1 MTRFSVGAVAPEA
14 RSLHWSKFVS
24 GIFFPMSASFAA
36 PDRFHGTI
44 ENWDLG
50 RISLSRFCSGAVC
63 YDRAKSHL
71 HGRAG
76 DDFLVTFATVSDARF
91 IQGGYDL
98 HCRRNEF
105 FIERGDLPYQFSH
118 ADDNELWVLKVP
130 GAMLKGRVRVVDRH
144 LSYVHDAGHGLG
156 ALFLD
161 TARGIPTRI
170 ARPNAETKDGLGCCL
185 LDLLCLALEDDPR
198 AIGSRM
204 SSVRLAHL
212 ARIERYVRRNLARPS
227 MTIEEIACANG
238 VSVRYLHDLF
248 TKSGTSIGQWIR
260 LLRLEAAFNDLQAA
274 RRKETIAE
282 IAYRWGFGGQAQF
295 SRQFKAHFGTTPRAL
310 RVQSRQ
316 SA

>member
-1 MTRFSVGAVAPEA
+1 MTRFSVASVAPAE

-50 RISLSRFCSGAVC
+50 HVSLSRFCSGPVC

-71 HGRAG
+71 SGRAN
-76 DDFLVTFATVSDARF
+76 DDLLITFATRADARF
-91 IQGGYDL
+91 IQGDYNL
-98 HCRRNEF
+98 HCRRNGF
-105 FIERGDLPYQFSH
+105 FFERGDLPYQFSH

-130 GAMLKGRVRVVDRH
+130 SRMLKGRIRVVDRY
-144 LSYVHDAGHGLG
+144 LGYVHDASGGLG

-161 TARGIPTRI
+161 TARGVPPRV
-170 ARPNAETKDGLGCCL
+170 AQLNADAKDGLGRCL
-185 LDLLCLALEDDPR
+185 LDLLCLAIEDNPR
-198 AIGSRM
+198 AIGSGM

-212 ARIERYVRRNLARPS
+212 ARVERYVRRNLAKHT

-248 TKSGTSIGQWIR
+248 KESGTPVGQWIR
-260 LLRLEAAFNDLQAA
+260 TLRLEAACSDLQSP
-274 RRKETIAE
+274 RRQETIAE

-295 SRQFKAHFGTTPRAL
+295 SRQFKAHFGRTPREL
-310 RVQSRQ
+310 RSR
-316 SA
+316 SR

>member
-1 MTRFSVGAVAPEA
+1 MTRFSVAAVAPAE

-50 RISLSRFCSGAVC
+50 RISLSRFCSGPVC

-71 HGRAG
+71 RGRA
-76 DDFLVTFATVSDARF
+76 DDDLLITFATQADARF
-91 IQGGYDL
+91 TQGDYNL
-98 HCRRNEF
+98 HCRRNGF
-105 FIERGDLPYQFSH
+105 FFERGDLPYQFSH

-130 GAMLKGRVRVVDRH
+130 SRMLKGRIRVVDRY
-144 LSYVHDAGHGLG
+144 LGYVHDASRGLG

-161 TARGIPTRI
+161 TARGIPPRVTQL
-170 ARPNAETKDGLGCCL
+170 NAEARDGLGRCL
-185 LDLLCLALEDDPR
+185 LDLLCLAIEDDPR
-198 AIGSRM
+198 AIGSGI

-212 ARIERYVRRNLARPS
+212 ARIEHYIRRNLAKHT

-248 TKSGTSIGQWIR
+248 KESGTPVAQWIR
-260 LLRLEAAFNDLQAA
+260 TLRLEAACNDLQSS
-274 RRKETIAE
+274 RHQETIAE

-295 SRQFKAHFGTTPRAL
+295 SRQFKARFGRTPREL
-310 RVQSRQ
+310 RPRSR
-316 SA
+316 

>member
-1 MTRFSVGAVAPEA
+1 MTRFSVAAITPEE
-14 RSLHWSKFVS
+14 RSLHWAKFVS
-24 GIFFPMSASFAA
+24 GIFFPMSASFVA

-50 RISLSRFCSGAVC
+50 RISLSRFCSGPVC

-71 HGRAG
+71 RGRAS
-76 DDFLVTFATVSDARF
+76 DDLLITFATQSDARF
-91 IQGGYDL
+91 IQGDYNL
-98 HCRRNEF
+98 HCPRNGF

-130 GAMLKGRVRVVDRH
+130 GRMLKGRIRVVDRY
-144 LSYVHDAGHGLG
+144 LGYVHDAGQGLG

-161 TARGIPTRI
+161 TARGIPARTTRL
-170 ARPNAETKDGLGCCL
+170 NAETKDGLGRCL
-185 LDLLCLALEDDPR
+185 LDLLCLALEDDPL

-212 ARIERYVRRNLARPS
+212 SRIERYVRRNLAKQS
-227 MTIEEIACANG
+227 MTIEEIARANG
-238 VSVRYLHDLF
+238 ISVRYLHGLF
-248 TKSGTSIGQWIR
+248 KESGTSVGHWIR
-260 LLRLEAAFNDLQAA
+260 TLRLEAAFNDLQAA

-295 SRQFKAHFGTTPRAL
+295 SRQFKTHFGITPRESRL
-310 RVQSRQ
+310 QSR
-316 SA
+316 